1 MEFIKPLQMDRKSII
16 DTIVEAD
23 NLCLEPV
30 NEVELYKEYAELDDH
45 NLIIELIST
54 LKLANR
60 QIRFL
65 ENQRNKYK
73 TYYNKNA

>member
-1 MEFIKPLQMDRKSII
+1 MKLDLDRRTII
-16 DTIVEAD
+16 ETIVEAD

-30 NEVELYKEYAELDDH
+30 NEVELYKEYANLDDQ

-54 LKLANR
+54 LKLASR

-65 ENQRNKYK
+65 ERQTTKDRLLNK
-73 TYYNKNA
+73 

>member
-1 MEFIKPLQMDRKSII
+1 MNLDRKTII
-16 DTIVEAD
+16 DTIIEAD
-23 NLCLEPV
+23 ELTLSPV
-30 NEVELYKEYAELDDH
+30 NKNELYKEYAEKDDH

-65 ENQRNKYK
+65 ERQNTENKLF
-73 TYYNKNA
+73 N

>member
-1 MEFIKPLQMDRKSII
+1 MNLDRRTII
-16 DTIVEAD
+16 ETIISAD
-23 NLCLEPV
+23 ELMLSPV
-30 NEVELYKEYAELDDH
+30 NKNELYKEYAEKDDH

-65 ENQRNKYK
+65 ENKSNQFEKMLNS
-73 TYYNKNA
+73 

>member
-1 MEFIKPLQMDRKSII
+1 MNLDRRTII
-16 DTIVEAD
+16 ETIIEAD
-23 NLCLEPV
+23 ELTLSPV
-30 NEVELYKEYAELDDH
+30 NKNELYKEYAEKNDH

-65 ENQRNKYK
+65 DNRITQLTGIKK
-73 TYYNKNA
+73 

>member
-1 MEFIKPLQMDRKSII
+1 MQLDRKTII
-16 DTIVEAD
+16 DTIIEAD
-23 NLCLEPV
+23 ELTLSPV
-30 NEVELYKEYAELDDH
+30 NKNELYREYAEKDDH

-65 ENQRNKYK
+65 ERRNTEDKLF
-73 TYYNKNA
+73 N

>member
-1 MEFIKPLQMDRKSII
+1 MNIDRKTII
-16 DTIVEAD
+16 ETIIEAD
-23 NLCLEPV
+23 ELTLSPV
-30 NEVELYKEYAELDDH
+30 NKEELYKEYAEKDDH

-65 ENQRNKYK
+65 ENQCNKYK
-73 TYYNKNA
+73 TYL

>member
-1 MEFIKPLQMDRKSII
+1 MNLDRKTII
-16 DTIVEAD
+16 ETIIEAD
-23 NLCLEPV
+23 ELTLSPV
-30 NEVELYKEYAELDDH
+30 NKNELYREYAEKDDH

-65 ENQRNKYK
+65 ERQNTENKLF
-73 TYYNKNA
+73 N

>member
-1 MEFIKPLQMDRKSII
+1 MQLDRKTII
-16 DTIVEAD
+16 DTIIEAD
-23 NLCLEPV
+23 ELTLSPV
-30 NEVELYKEYAELDDH
+30 NKNELYKEYAEKDDH

-65 ENQRNKYK
+65 ERQNTENKLF
-73 TYYNKNA
+73 N